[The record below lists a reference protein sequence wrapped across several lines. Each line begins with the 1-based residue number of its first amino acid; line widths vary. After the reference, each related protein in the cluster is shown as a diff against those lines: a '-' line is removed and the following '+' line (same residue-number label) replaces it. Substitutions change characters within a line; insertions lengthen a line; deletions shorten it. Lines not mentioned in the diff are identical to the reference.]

1 VKNAAYAALPSQVRI
16 MTPNT
21 PRSDPRHA
29 APDTAPDTHAPP
41 HADKERAKSDHQ
53 HEDAR
58 RKALVGSQHKENTR
72 SVAAPRY
79 HGHRGG

>member
-1 VKNAAYAALPSQVRI
+1 

-21 PRSDPRHA
+21 PHPKPAQA
-29 APDTAPDTHAPP
+29 APDSGSPDTHSPP
-41 HADKERAKSDHQ
+41 HAEKDRARADHQ
-53 HEDAR
+53 HEEAR

>member
-1 VKNAAYAALPSQVRI
+1 

-21 PRSDPRHA
+21 PRPNPARA
-29 APDTAPDTHAPP
+29 TPDASAPDTHAPP
-41 HADKERAKSDHQ
+41 HADKDRAKADHQ
-53 HEDAR
+53 HEEAR
-58 RKALVGSQHKENTR
+58 RKALVGSQHKENTH

>member
-1 VKNAAYAALPSQVRI
+1 
-16 MTPNT
+16 MTPTT
-21 PRSDPRHA
+21 PRPDSHHA
-29 APDTAPDTHAPP
+29 APAAAPDTHAPP

-53 HEDAR
+53 HDEAR

-72 SVAAPRY
+72 AVAAPRY

>member
-1 VKNAAYAALPSQVRI
+1 
-16 MTPNT
+16 MTRTT
-21 PRSDPRHA
+21 PHPKPA
-29 APDTAPDTHAPP
+29 QPTPDSGSPDTHSLP
-41 HADKERAKSDHQ
+41 HAEKDRARADHQ
-53 HEDAR
+53 HEEAR

>member
-1 VKNAAYAALPSQVRI
+1 

-21 PRSDPRHA
+21 PHSKPA
-29 APDTAPDTHAPP
+29 QAVPDSSPLDAHSLP
-41 HADKERAKSDHQ
+41 HAEKDRARADHQ
-53 HEDAR
+53 HEEAR
-58 RKALVGSQHKENTR
+58 RKALVGSRHKENTR

>member
-1 VKNAAYAALPSQVRI
+1 

-21 PRSDPRHA
+21 PHPNPSHA
-29 APDTAPDTHAPP
+29 APDAQ
-41 HADKERAKSDHQ
+41 ADKERARADHQ
-53 HEDAR
+53 HDEAR
-58 RKALVGSQHKENTR
+58 RKALVGSQHKENVR

>member
-1 VKNAAYAALPSQVRI
+1 
-16 MTPNT
+16 MTPKTHHPNPAHT
-21 PRSDPRHA
+21 ADS
-29 APDTAPDTHAPP
+29 APADLSAPP
-41 HADKERAKSDHQ
+41 HVDKERAKADHQ

>member
-1 VKNAAYAALPSQVRI
+1 

-21 PRSDPRHA
+21 PRPDPRHA
-29 APDTAPDTHAPP
+29 APDAAAPETHAPP
-41 HADKERAKSDHQ
+41 HAEKERARSDQQ
-53 HEDAR
+53 HEEAR

-79 HGHRGG
+79 HGHRGGR

>member
-1 VKNAAYAALPSQVRI
+1 

-21 PRSDPRHA
+21 PRPDPRHPAPDAA
-29 APDTAPDTHAPP
+29 APDAAAPETHVPP
-41 HADKERAKSDHQ
+41 QAEKERAKSDHQ
-53 HEDAR
+53 HEEAR

>member
-1 VKNAAYAALPSQVRI
+1 
-16 MTPNT
+16 MTPKTHHPNPAHT
-21 PRSDPRHA
+21 ADS
-29 APDTAPDTHAPP
+29 APADLSAPP
-41 HADKERAKSDHQ
+41 HADKQRAKADHQ

>member
-1 VKNAAYAALPSQVRI
+1 

-21 PRSDPRHA
+21 PHPKSA
-29 APDTAPDTHAPP
+29 QATPDSGSPDAHSPP
-41 HADKERAKSDHQ
+41 HAEKDRARADHQ
-53 HEDAR
+53 HEEAR

>member
-1 VKNAAYAALPSQVRI
+1 

-21 PRSDPRHA
+21 PHPKPAHTT
-29 APDTAPDTHAPP
+29 PDSGSPDAHSPP
-41 HADKERAKSDHQ
+41 HAEKDRARADHQ
-53 HEDAR
+53 HEEAR

>member
-1 VKNAAYAALPSQVRI
+1 

-21 PRSDPRHA
+21 PRPDSRHA
-29 APDTAPDTHAPP
+29 APAAAPDPHAPP
-41 HADKERAKSDHQ
+41 QADKARAKAEHQ

-72 SVAAPRY
+72 AVAAPRY